1 VARILVSET
10 LAEGGLATMRA
21 AGHEVDV
28 RTGLTPEELIA
39 VIGGAQALVVRS
51 ATEVTSELLDAGRDL
66 VVVGRAGV
74 GLDNVDVAAA
84 TDRGVMVVNAPE
96 SNILSAAEH
105 AVALMLAQ
113 ARNIPQA
120 HAALVAGRWERSK
133 WEGVELH
140 GKTLGIVGL
149 GRIGA
154 LVAQRAQAFGMRLVA
169 HDPYVSDQRA
179 KQMGVELLGLEQL
192 MVESDFVTI
201 HLPKNPETTGLIGKD
216 LLAHAKPSLR
226 IVNAARG
233 GVLDEDALA
242 EAIASGRIAG
252 AALDVF
258 AKEPCTSSPLF
269 ELSSVVVTPH
279 LGASTEEAQDKAGE
293 QIAEQIVLALA
304 GDFVPYAV
312 NVAARSASEAVR
324 PYLSLAE
331 ALGQV
336 MAALCEGLPDSL
348 EIIVEGVLA
357 GEDVGIL
364 TLAALKGVLA
374 AGSDEPVSYVN
385 APRLAEQ
392 RGLSVR
398 ESQTAT
404 TLEYVSLVTLRSSH
418 HAVSGTLAGRS
429 ATERIVMIDDHG
441 VELPFAENLLVVHN
455 DDRAGMVGAVGVA
468 CGEAGVSISSMA
480 VGQTAGEARTALMA
494 LATDVPVPDDVIRSL
509 RRTDGI
515 LAVHRVHGVAPQ
527 EARSQAV

>member
-1 VARILVSET
+1 MARILVSET
-10 LAEGGLATMRA
+10 LAERGLAAMRA

-28 RTGLTPEELIA
+28 RVGLSPAELA
-39 VIGGAQALVVRS
+39 EVIPGAAALVIRS
-51 ATEVTSELLDAGRDL
+51 ATNVNAELLDAARGL

-105 AVALMLAQ
+105 AMALLLAQ

-154 LVAQRAQAFGMRLVA
+154 LVAQRAHSFGMRLVA
-169 HDPYVSDQRA
+169 HDPYTSEDRA
-179 KQMGVELLGLEQL
+179 KKMGVELLPLENL
-192 MVESDFVTI
+192 MAVADFVTI
-201 HLPKNPETTGLIGKD
+201 HLPKNKETAGLIGKE
-216 LLAHAKPSLR
+216 LLSHAKPGIR

-233 GVLDEDALA
+233 GVLDEEALA
-242 EAIASGRIAG
+242 DAISSGRVAG

-258 AKEPCTSSPLF
+258 ASEPCTSSPLF
-269 ELSSVVVTPH
+269 ELPSVVVTPH

-324 PYLSLAE
+324 PYLGLAE
-331 ALGQV
+331 RLGQV
-336 MAALCEGLPDSL
+336 MAALCEGLPDAL
-348 EIIVEGVLA
+348 EVVVEGALA
-357 GEDVGIL
+357 GEDIGIL

-374 AGSDEPVSYVN
+374 TQQPPRRLGHLGWPERIGAHRHDRRSRSRAALCREPAGRAQRRPRRDDRGGRARLRRGRRVHLVDEGGQL
-385 APRLAEQ
+385 PRL
-392 RGLSVR
+392 RV
-398 ESQTAT
+398 
-404 TLEYVSLVTLRSSH
+404 V
-418 HAVSGTLAGRS
+418 
-429 ATERIVMIDDHG
+429 
-441 VELPFAENLLVVHN
+441 LVVVVPQPLVPHA
-455 DDRAGMVGAVGVA
+455 RL
-468 CGEAGVSISSMA
+468 
-480 VGQTAGEARTALMA
+480 GQRDL
-494 LATDVPVPDDVIRSL
+494 DVP
-509 RRTDGI
+509 
-515 LAVHRVHGVAPQ
+515 
-527 EARSQAV
+527 

>member
-1 VARILVSET
+1 MGRVLVTET
-10 LAEGGLATMRA
+10 LAERGLAAMRA
-21 AGHEVDV
+21 AGHTVEV
-28 RTGLTPEELIA
+28 RPGLAPQELLE
-39 VIGGAQALVVRS
+39 VIPGAQALVIRS
-51 ATEVTSELLDAGRDL
+51 ATQVTRELLDAGRDL

-105 AVALMLAQ
+105 AFALMLAQ

-154 LVAQRAQAFGMRLVA
+154 LVAQRAEAFGMHLVA
-169 HDPYVSDQRA
+169 HDPYISENRA
-179 KQMGVELLGLEQL
+179 KKMGVELLGLEEL
-192 MVESDFVTI
+192 MAVSDFVTI
-201 HLPKNPETTGLIGKD
+201 HLPKNKETAGLIGKD
-216 LLAHAKPSLR
+216 LLAHAKPGLR

-233 GVLDEDALA
+233 GVLDEEALA
-242 EAIASGRIAG
+242 GAISSGRVAG

-258 AKEPCTSSPLF
+258 STEPCTSSPLF
-269 ELSSVVVTPH
+269 ALPSVVVTPH

-293 QIAEQIVLALA
+293 QIAEQIILALA

-312 NVAARSASEAVR
+312 NVAARSASETVR
-324 PYLSLAE
+324 PYLGLAE

-336 MAALCEGLPDSL
+336 MAALCEGLPDEL
-348 EIIVEGVLA
+348 EVIVEGVLA

-404 TLEYVSLVTLRSSH
+404 TLEYVSLVTLRSSR

-429 ATERIVMIDDHG
+429 RTQRIVMIDDHG

-455 DDRAGMVGAVGVA
+455 DDRAGMVGAVGLA
-468 CGEAGVSISSMA
+468 CGDAGVSISSMA

-494 LATDVPVPDDVIRSL
+494 LATDVPVPDDVIRLL

-515 LAVHRVHGVAPQ
+515 LGVHRVHGGAAQ
-527 EARSQAV
+527 EARPPAV